1 MGYRVVSR
9 FFDRAR
15 QVYVD
20 PGTPCPDLVPEE
32 AARLVRAKCLVEVA
46 DEPPPPAPARRR
58 REVAPPAEASTEP
71 PAEAPAPGA

>member
-20 PGTPCPDLVPEE
+20 PGASCPHLDPAE
-32 AARLVRAKCLVEVA
+32 AKRLVGANCLVEVA
-46 DEPPPPAPARRR
+46 DDAPPANPLRRRRDAPPAP
-58 REVAPPAEASTEP
+58 
-71 PAEAPAPGA
+71 EAPAPTGAGE